1 MGYSPWGRKERD
13 TTEMT
18 LEERRAAP
26 LKGGV
31 RRAERQSVAAEHFRE
46 AVRSTAGSVFGAR
59 NPRRRSVPAMGRNK
73 KKKRDGDDRRQRLI
87 LSFDEEKR
95 R

>member
-1 MGYSPWGRKERD
+1 
-13 TTEMT
+13 
-18 LEERRAAP
+18 
-26 LKGGV
+26 
-31 RRAERQSVAAEHFRE
+31 
-46 AVRSTAGSVFGAR
+46 
-59 NPRRRSVPAMGRNK
+59 MGRN